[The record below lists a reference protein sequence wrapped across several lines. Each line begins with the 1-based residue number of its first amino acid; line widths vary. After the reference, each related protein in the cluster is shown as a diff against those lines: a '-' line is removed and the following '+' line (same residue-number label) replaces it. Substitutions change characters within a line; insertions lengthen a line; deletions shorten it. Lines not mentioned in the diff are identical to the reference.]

1 MKTQEKRS
9 LDKLAFGLC
18 IAGIILAAVI
28 AILGRL
34 LNQDY
39 TMIAYGTF
47 VGLEVMALVLGIVS
61 RAQPLGKT
69 SAIASG
75 ILLVGSVAFLA

>member
-1 MKTQEKRS
+1 MNITEKKS
-9 LDKLAFGLC
+9 LDKMAFGVC

-39 TMIAYGTF
+39 SMIAYGTF
-47 VGLEVMALVLGIVS
+47 VGLEIIAFVLGIVS
-61 RAQPLGKT
+61 RAQPLGKA
-69 SAIASG
+69 SAVASS
-75 ILLVGSVAFLA
+75 LLLIGSVAFLS

>member
-1 MKTQEKRS
+1 MNTTERKP
-9 LDKLAFGLC
+9 LDKLALGIC

-28 AILGRL
+28 AVLGRL

-39 TMIAYGTF
+39 SMIAYGTF
-47 VGLEVMALVLGIVS
+47 VGLEIIALVLGIVS

-69 SAIASG
+69 SAIASS
-75 ILLVGSVAFLA
+75 ILLIGSVAFLS

>member
-1 MKTQEKRS
+1 MNTPERRY

-39 TMIAYGTF
+39 RMIAYGTF
-47 VGLEVMALVLGIVS
+47 VGLEVIALVLGIVT

-75 ILLVGSVAFLA
+75 ILLVGSVAFLS

>member
-1 MKTQEKRS
+1 MNITERKS
-9 LDKLAFGLC
+9 LDKMAFGVC

-39 TMIAYGTF
+39 SMIAYGTF
-47 VGLEVMALVLGIVS
+47 VGLEIIAFVLGIVS

-69 SAIASG
+69 SAVASS
-75 ILLVGSVAFLA
+75 LLLIGSVAFLS

>member
-1 MKTQEKRS
+1 MNTTERKS
-9 LDKLAFGLC
+9 LDKLAFGIC

-28 AILGRL
+28 AILGRV

-39 TMIAYGTF
+39 SMMAYGTF
-47 VGLEVMALVLGIVS
+47 VGLEIIALVLGIVA
-61 RAQPLGKT
+61 RAQPLGRV

-75 ILLVGSVAFLA
+75 VLLIGSVAFLS